1 MQEVRRKMASAEA
14 QRQQKMVGEEQ
25 LRVQRAS
32 EIGDEIGQLWE
43 AKETA
48 DSLTWD
54 DGKVLQ
60 IGSAAWESPSASDRL
75 LRISTARGSASARG
89 ASSLPGSPG
98 GAASPVHVRANP
110 ATATLALLPIAP
122 S

>member
-1 MQEVRRKMASAEA
+1 MAITARRRKGRINTWMQEVQRKMASAEV

-25 LRVQRAS
+25 LRVQRES

-54 DGKVLQ
+54 DGK
-60 IGSAAWESPSASDRL
+60 
-75 LRISTARGSASARG
+75 
-89 ASSLPGSPG
+89 
-98 GAASPVHVRANP
+98 
-110 ATATLALLPIAP
+110 
-122 S
+122 